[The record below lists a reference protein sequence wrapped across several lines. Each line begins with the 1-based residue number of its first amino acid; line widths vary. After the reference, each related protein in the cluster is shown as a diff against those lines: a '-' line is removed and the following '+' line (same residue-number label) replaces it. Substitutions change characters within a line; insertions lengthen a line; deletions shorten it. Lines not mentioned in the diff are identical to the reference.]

1 MLLRYW
7 IKGDYKR
14 MVGVGQVTMVVAW
27 LILLTAYW
35 LHTRPEAALS
45 TFPPSIHFWK
55 GLCTGLGITLAVCS
69 IVLNIRGMIGLKQSN
84 QA

>member
-14 MVGVGQVTMVVAW
+14 MIGAGQVTMIVAW

-35 LHTRPEAALS
+35 LHTRPEPALHMV
-45 TFPPSIHFWK
+45 PMSIHFWK
-55 GLCTGLGITLAVCS
+55 GLCTGLGITLALFS
-69 IVLNIRGMIGLKQSN
+69 IVLNVRGMIGLKQSN
-84 QA
+84 QT